1 MNAHRNIGTITPNC
15 TPERVDKNMWEF
27 LQDPILQITVR
38 SLLISGI
45 ATLLSVLWSFP
56 LGTVIGMKNFPG
68 KQLVKGLFN
77 ALLGMPTIALGL
89 ILYLLF
95 SRSGALGFLHLF
107 PSPQAIVLGQ
117 AILVTPILVSL
128 TTNAVESVDPRIRDL
143 AKTLGA
149 SDLEVSITVLRESI
163 GGVALAIIAS
173 FNRAIA
179 ELGVA
184 LAVGANL
191 RGNTQVLTTVIAMEI
206 NRGNIEYSIQLMII
220 LLTIVFAITI
230 LTNLL
235 QRRIK

>member
-1 MNAHRNIGTITPNC
+1 
-15 TPERVDKNMWEF
+15 MWEF
-27 LQDPILQITVR
+27 LQDPIFQITIR
-38 SLLISGI
+38 SLHISGT
-45 ATLLSVLWSFP
+45 ATLLSILWSLP
-56 LGTVIGMKNFPG
+56 LGIIIGMKTFPG
-68 KQLVKGLFN
+68 KQLVKGAFN
-77 ALLGMPTIALGL
+77 ALLGMPTVALGL

-107 PSPQAIVLGQ
+107 PSLQAIIIGQ
-117 AILVTPILVSL
+117 AILVTPIIVSL
-128 TTNAVESVDPRIRDL
+128 TTSAVESVDPEIRNL

-149 SDLEVSITVLRESI
+149 SEVEASLTVLRESI
-163 GGVALAIIAS
+163 GGVVLAIIAS

-191 RGNTQVLTTVIAMEI
+191 RGETQVLTTVIAMEV
-206 NRGNIEYSIQLMII
+206 NRGNIEYSIQLMIV
-220 LLTIVFAITI
+220 LLAIVFTITI

>member
-1 MNAHRNIGTITPNC
+1 
-15 TPERVDKNMWEF
+15 MWEF
-27 LQDPILQITVR
+27 LQDPIFQITIR
-38 SLLISGI
+38 SLYISGT
-45 ATLLSVLWSFP
+45 ATLLSVLWSLP
-56 LGTVIGMKNFPG
+56 LGIIVGMKTFPG
-68 KQLVKGLFN
+68 KQLVKGVSN
-77 ALLGMPTIALGL
+77 ALLGMPTVALGL

-107 PSPQAIVLGQ
+107 PSSQAIIIGQ
-117 AILVTPILVSL
+117 AILVTPIIVSL
-128 TTNAVESVDPRIRDL
+128 TTSAVESVDPEIENL

-149 SDLEVSITVLRESI
+149 SEVEASLTVLRESI
-163 GGVALAIIAS
+163 GGVVLAIIAS

-191 RGNTQVLTTVIAMEI
+191 RGETQVLTTVIAMEV

-220 LLTIVFAITI
+220 LLAIVFAITI

-235 QRRIK
+235 QRRIE

>member
-1 MNAHRNIGTITPNC
+1 
-15 TPERVDKNMWEF
+15 MWEF
-27 LQDPILQITVR
+27 LQDPIFQITIR
-38 SLLISGI
+38 SLHISGT
-45 ATLLSVLWSFP
+45 ATLLSVLWSLP
-56 LGTVIGMKNFPG
+56 LGIIVGMKTFPG
-68 KQLVKGLFN
+68 KQLVKGIFN
-77 ALLGMPTIALGL
+77 ALLGMPTVALGL

-107 PSPQAIVLGQ
+107 PSLQAIIIGQ
-117 AILVTPILVSL
+117 AILVTPIIVSL
-128 TTNAVESVDPRIRDL
+128 TTSAVESVDPEIKNL

-149 SDLEVSITVLRESI
+149 SGVEASLTVLRESI
-163 GGVALAIIAS
+163 GGVVLAIIAS

-191 RGNTQVLTTVIAMEI
+191 RGETQVLTTVIAMEV

-220 LLTIVFAITI
+220 LLAIVFTITM

>member
-1 MNAHRNIGTITPNC
+1 
-15 TPERVDKNMWEF
+15 MWEF
-27 LQDPILQITVR
+27 LQDPIFQITIR
-38 SLLISGI
+38 SLHISGT
-45 ATLLSVLWSFP
+45 ATLLSVLWSLP
-56 LGTVIGMKNFPG
+56 LGIIVGMKTFPG
-68 KQLVKGLFN
+68 KQLVKGIFN
-77 ALLGMPTIALGL
+77 ALLGMPTVALGL

-107 PSPQAIVLGQ
+107 PSPQAIIIGQ
-117 AILVTPILVSL
+117 AILVTPIIVSL
-128 TTNAVESVDPRIRDL
+128 TTSAVESVDPEIRNL

-149 SDLEVSITVLRESI
+149 SEVEASLTVLRESI
-163 GGVALAIIAS
+163 GGVVLAIIAS

-191 RGNTQVLTTVIAMEI
+191 RGETQVLTTVIAMEV

-220 LLTIVFAITI
+220 LLAIVFTITM

>member
-1 MNAHRNIGTITPNC
+1 
-15 TPERVDKNMWEF
+15 MWEF
-27 LQDPILQITVR
+27 LQDPIFQITIR
-38 SLLISGI
+38 SLHISGT
-45 ATLLSVLWSFP
+45 ATLLSVLWSLP
-56 LGTVIGMKNFPG
+56 LGIIVGMKTFPG
-68 KQLVKGLFN
+68 KQLVKGIFN
-77 ALLGMPTIALGL
+77 ALLGMPTVALGL

-107 PSPQAIVLGQ
+107 PSPQAIIIGQ
-117 AILVTPILVSL
+117 AILVTPIIVSL
-128 TTNAVESVDPRIRDL
+128 TTSAVESVDPEIKNL

-149 SDLEVSITVLRESI
+149 SEVEASLTVLRESI
-163 GGVALAIIAS
+163 GGVVLAIIAS

-191 RGNTQVLTTVIAMEI
+191 RGETQVLTTVIAMEV
-206 NRGNIEYSIQLMII
+206 NRGNIEYSIQLMIV
-220 LLTIVFAITI
+220 LLAIVFTITI

>member
-1 MNAHRNIGTITPNC
+1 
-15 TPERVDKNMWEF
+15 MWEF
-27 LQDPILQITVR
+27 LQDPIFQITIR
-38 SLLISGI
+38 SLHISGT
-45 ATLLSVLWSFP
+45 ATLLSVLWSLP
-56 LGTVIGMKNFPG
+56 LGIIVGMKTFPG
-68 KQLVKGLFN
+68 KQLVKGIFN
-77 ALLGMPTIALGL
+77 ALLGMPTVALGL
-89 ILYLLF
+89 VLYLLF

-107 PSPQAIVLGQ
+107 PSLQAIIIGQ
-117 AILVTPILVSL
+117 AILVTPIIVSL
-128 TTNAVESVDPRIRDL
+128 TTSAVESVDPEIKNL

-149 SDLEVSITVLRESI
+149 SEVEASLTVLRESI
-163 GGVALAIIAS
+163 GGVVLAIIAS

-191 RGNTQVLTTVIAMEI
+191 RGETQVLTTVIAMEV

-220 LLTIVFAITI
+220 LLAIVFTITM

>member
-1 MNAHRNIGTITPNC
+1 
-15 TPERVDKNMWEF
+15 MWEF
-27 LQDPILQITVR
+27 LQDPIFQITIR
-38 SLLISGI
+38 SLHISGT
-45 ATLLSVLWSFP
+45 ATLLSVLWSLP
-56 LGTVIGMKNFPG
+56 LGIIVGMKTFPG
-68 KQLVKGLFN
+68 KQLVKGIFN
-77 ALLGMPTIALGL
+77 ALLGMPTVALGL

-107 PSPQAIVLGQ
+107 PSLQAIIIGQ
-117 AILVTPILVSL
+117 AILVTPIIVSL
-128 TTNAVESVDPRIRDL
+128 TTSAVESVDPEIKNL

-149 SDLEVSITVLRESI
+149 SEVEASLTVLRESI
-163 GGVALAIIAS
+163 GGVVLAIIAS

-191 RGNTQVLTTVIAMEI
+191 RGETQVLTTVIAMEV

-220 LLTIVFAITI
+220 LLAIVFIITI

>member
-1 MNAHRNIGTITPNC
+1 
-15 TPERVDKNMWEF
+15 MWEF
-27 LQDPILQITVR
+27 LQDSIFQITIR
-38 SLLISGI
+38 SLHISGT
-45 ATLLSVLWSFP
+45 ATLLSVLWSLP
-56 LGTVIGMKNFPG
+56 LGIIVGMKTFPG
-68 KQLVKGLFN
+68 KQLVKGIFN
-77 ALLGMPTIALGL
+77 ALLGMPTVALGL
-89 ILYLLF
+89 VLYLLF

-107 PSPQAIVLGQ
+107 PSPQAIIIGQ
-117 AILVTPILVSL
+117 AILVTPIIVSL
-128 TTNAVESVDPRIRDL
+128 TTSAVESVDPEIKNL

-149 SDLEVSITVLRESI
+149 SEVEASLTVLRESI
-163 GGVALAIIAS
+163 GGVVLAVIAS

-191 RGNTQVLTTVIAMEI
+191 RGETQVLTTVIAMEV

-220 LLTIVFAITI
+220 LLAIVFTITM